1 MKRFLYFLL
10 LTAVTFAAGC
20 SDYDDSE
27 LGGRIDGFKE
37 RIARLQSRI
46 ASLNEQL
53 ADLSELTS
61 GNVITAM
68 TQDSEGN
75 CVITYKD
82 NKDEEKSVVLATVDQ
97 MLNVPLLS
105 VEPDAESGL
114 YYWTVTADGQTAPLL
129 DKDGERVPVSGHTPV
144 VSVDEQGFWTVNG
157 KRLNDAAGRPIEA
170 NDGESCLFREIARDA
185 NGNLSLTLGNG
196 EVITLPIQQVLN
208 LTLST
213 AINTTVVDTSAPMTV
228 KYTLHGEH
236 AADALVGI
244 AAAEGVEAALDKE
257 QQQIVVTFPAGFSAG
272 HLIAVAY
279 DMMEH
284 TVLRPVFFAKA
295 ASDRIEIR
303 TAAEL
308 VQFAADVNAGTGAQL
323 MTAVLMNDIDLKDVA
338 QWTPIGNGTFA
349 ATTAASTPSGAA
361 FEGTFDGQGY
371 ALRNLKM
378 EAALTGDNQAYGLFG
393 VLKGATV
400 KNLVLG
406 AENGDTGS
414 FKVSGNGVTSTGVIA
429 GASVESTIEE
439 CTSYLPMECLGNG
452 ASNKLM
458 TMGLVGFV
466 YGAGTSDETV
476 TKLIGLKNYGAMK
489 AVPGA
494 ASANGFTSTQAGCIA
509 GVSNTSRTS
518 TFRNLITRCA
528 NYGDM
533 TVSTGRASGIVAAAN
548 TFTVVSECENHGD
561 MLNTYGESGGGRLGN
576 ITCILGTSSVVDGCT
591 NYGDIVATN
600 AKTHAGGLVCLTNSA
615 DSEVVNSANYGNVIT
630 DLATYRGTLVANINN
645 GAKLDNNTAGGG
657 VGSYNGG
664 NYVMVQIDETNY
676 MDYIGLIKTG
686 NEDKVTNTKYGGDIS
701 TAKGIR
707 TADDLVAFAAAVNA
721 GGSLDEWLNEDGEVC
736 LLTNIDMSAVTEWT
750 PIGKAAFELA
760 SNKLTL
766 TGTPFAGH
774 FNGQGYRIRNLK
786 MVAAG
791 SEAGATYGLFGALAP
806 GAVVENF
813 SFDTGC
819 SLTVTATAGSS
830 NGVVAGMVHDATVR
844 DITSSAPMHFQG
856 TAGSVRIT
864 MALIGT
870 AFAETA
876 GVTIDNVNNNGAI
889 TAENRDNNTAGGAT
903 GYHIAGIVGFSSNDG
918 SSQQKVII
926 SDCINYG
933 DMTSATGRTSGI
945 VAAANRYTQLTNC
958 VNHGDQM
965 NTCPK
970 EDAGRLGN
978 ITCNMGTGSSMSG
991 CTNYG
996 NLTSTTG
1003 ARCGGITSI
1012 SNTATFENCANYG
1025 TILSDGSRG
1034 VFWAYNNGVAQ
1045 WTDCTAG
1052 GKVGT
1057 YNNGAPVFDSYAEAD
1072 QANYLGKQGSN
1083 KSTLT
1088 NIVYQI
1094 GSTGGGGT
1102 GGDAELRILFIGNSF
1117 TKDAVEHL
1125 PGILKAAGLDK
1136 VKMTHMYYG
1145 GRTVPEYNNGFA
1157 TVNDYRC
1164 YECGPGAAGWT
1175 ELMNKTIKEV
1185 AASDRWDIVTI
1196 QEHTGK
1202 VNAWSWTSTEKEAL
1216 QGLIDNVK
1224 STQTGAMPKFYYIL
1238 SQAYGDPAIVS
1249 YSQQTVIVN
1258 NFASSQADMYAA
1270 IVAQGKKVMAEVS
1283 FDDVIATGTVL
1294 QNLRT
1299 SKLQNSMDMT
1309 RDGYH
1314 MDYGI
1319 ARYAASC
1326 AVFEKLISP
1335 AFGGVT
1341 LDGNTF
1347 RYTTSNSTAGSYST
1361 PVTDANAP
1369 IALQAARYA
1378 LATPYAVTDMSDI
1391 DQEKPDN
1398 GIEDTEF
1405 DDDKNKE

>member
-97 MLNVPLLS
+97 MLNVPLLG

-144 VSVDEQGFWTVNG
+144 VSVDEQGFWTVNDE
-157 KRLNDAAGRPIEA
+157 RLNDAAGRPIEA

-196 EVITLPIQQVLN
+196 EVVTLPIQQVLN

-323 MTAVLMNDIDLKDVA
+323 MTAVLMNDINLKNVA

-494 ASANGFTSTQAGCIA
+494 ANANGFTSTQVGCIA

-561 MLNTYGESGGGRLGN
+561 
-576 ITCILGTSSVVDGCT
+576 
-591 NYGDIVATN
+591 
-600 AKTHAGGLVCLTNSA
+600 
-615 DSEVVNSANYGNVIT
+615 
-630 DLATYRGTLVANINN
+630 
-645 GAKLDNNTAGGG
+645 
-657 VGSYNGG
+657 
-664 NYVMVQIDETNY
+664 
-676 MDYIGLIKTG
+676 
-686 NEDKVTNTKYGGDIS
+686 
-701 TAKGIR
+701 
-707 TADDLVAFAAAVNA
+707 
-721 GGSLDEWLNEDGEVC
+721 
-736 LLTNIDMSAVTEWT
+736 
-750 PIGKAAFELA
+750 
-760 SNKLTL
+760 
-766 TGTPFAGH
+766 
-774 FNGQGYRIRNLK
+774 
-786 MVAAG
+786 
-791 SEAGATYGLFGALAP
+791 
-806 GAVVENF
+806 
-813 SFDTGC
+813 
-819 SLTVTATAGSS
+819 
-830 NGVVAGMVHDATVR
+830 
-844 DITSSAPMHFQG
+844 
-856 TAGSVRIT
+856 
-864 MALIGT
+864 
-870 AFAETA
+870 
-876 GVTIDNVNNNGAI
+876 
-889 TAENRDNNTAGGAT
+889 
-903 GYHIAGIVGFSSNDG
+903 
-918 SSQQKVII
+918 
-926 SDCINYG
+926 
-933 DMTSATGRTSGI
+933 
-945 VAAANRYTQLTNC
+945 
-958 VNHGDQM
+958 QM

-1003 ARCGGITSI
+1003 ARCGGITSM

-1025 TILSDGSRG
+1025 TILSDGNRG

-1057 YNNGAPVFDSYAEAD
+1057 YNNGSPVFDSYAEAD

-1125 PGILKAAGLDK
+1125 PGMLKAAGLDK

>member
-1 MKRFLYFLL
+1 M
-10 LTAVTFAAGC
+10 
-20 SDYDDSE
+20 
-27 LGGRIDGFKE
+27 
-37 RIARLQSRI
+37 
-46 ASLNEQL
+46 
-53 ADLSELTS
+53 
-61 GNVITAM
+61 
-68 TQDSEGN
+68 
-75 CVITYKD
+75 
-82 NKDEEKSVVLATVDQ
+82 
-97 MLNVPLLS
+97 
-105 VEPDAESGL
+105 
-114 YYWTVTADGQTAPLL
+114 
-129 DKDGERVPVSGHTPV
+129 
-144 VSVDEQGFWTVNG
+144 
-157 KRLNDAAGRPIEA
+157 
-170 NDGESCLFREIARDA
+170 
-185 NGNLSLTLGNG
+185 
-196 EVITLPIQQVLN
+196 
-208 LTLST
+208 
-213 AINTTVVDTSAPMTV
+213 
-228 KYTLHGEH
+228 
-236 AADALVGI
+236 
-244 AAAEGVEAALDKE
+244 
-257 QQQIVVTFPAGFSAG
+257 
-272 HLIAVAY
+272 
-279 DMMEH
+279 
-284 TVLRPVFFAKA
+284 
-295 ASDRIEIR
+295 
-303 TAAEL
+303 
-308 VQFAADVNAGTGAQL
+308 
-323 MTAVLMNDIDLKDVA
+323 
-338 QWTPIGNGTFA
+338 
-349 ATTAASTPSGAA
+349 
-361 FEGTFDGQGY
+361 
-371 ALRNLKM
+371 
-378 EAALTGDNQAYGLFG
+378 
-393 VLKGATV
+393 
-400 KNLVLG
+400 
-406 AENGDTGS
+406 
-414 FKVSGNGVTSTGVIA
+414 
-429 GASVESTIEE
+429 
-439 CTSYLPMECLGNG
+439 
-452 ASNKLM
+452 
-458 TMGLVGFV
+458 
-466 YGAGTSDETV
+466 
-476 TKLIGLKNYGAMK
+476 
-489 AVPGA
+489 
-494 ASANGFTSTQAGCIA
+494 
-509 GVSNTSRTS
+509 
-518 TFRNLITRCA
+518 
-528 NYGDM
+528 
-533 TVSTGRASGIVAAAN
+533 
-548 TFTVVSECENHGD
+548 
-561 MLNTYGESGGGRLGN
+561 
-576 ITCILGTSSVVDGCT
+576 
-591 NYGDIVATN
+591 
-600 AKTHAGGLVCLTNSA
+600 
-615 DSEVVNSANYGNVIT
+615 
-630 DLATYRGTLVANINN
+630 
-645 GAKLDNNTAGGG
+645 
-657 VGSYNGG
+657 
-664 NYVMVQIDETNY
+664 
-676 MDYIGLIKTG
+676 
-686 NEDKVTNTKYGGDIS
+686 
-701 TAKGIR
+701 
-707 TADDLVAFAAAVNA
+707 
-721 GGSLDEWLNEDGEVC
+721 
-736 LLTNIDMSAVTEWT
+736 
-750 PIGKAAFELA
+750 
-760 SNKLTL
+760 
-766 TGTPFAGH
+766 
-774 FNGQGYRIRNLK
+774 
-786 MVAAG
+786 
-791 SEAGATYGLFGALAP
+791 
-806 GAVVENF
+806 
-813 SFDTGC
+813 
-819 SLTVTATAGSS
+819 
-830 NGVVAGMVHDATVR
+830 
-844 DITSSAPMHFQG
+844 
-856 TAGSVRIT
+856 
-864 MALIGT
+864 
-870 AFAETA
+870 
-876 GVTIDNVNNNGAI
+876 
-889 TAENRDNNTAGGAT
+889 
-903 GYHIAGIVGFSSNDG
+903 GFSSNDG

-1003 ARCGGITSI
+1003 ARCGGITSM

-1025 TILSDGSRG
+1025 TILSDGNRG

-1057 YNNGAPVFDSYAEAD
+1057 YNNGSPVFDSYAEAD

-1125 PGILKAAGLDK
+1125 PGMLKAAGLDK

>member
-97 MLNVPLLS
+97 MLNVPLLG

-157 KRLNDAAGRPIEA
+157 ERLNDAAGRPIEA

-349 ATTAASTPSGAA
+349 ATTAVSTPSGAA

-494 ASANGFTSTQAGCIA
+494 ANTNGFTSTQAGCIA

-533 TVSTGRASGIVAAAN
+533 TVSTGRA
-548 TFTVVSECENHGD
+548 
-561 MLNTYGESGGGRLGN
+561 
-576 ITCILGTSSVVDGCT
+576 
-591 NYGDIVATN
+591 
-600 AKTHAGGLVCLTNSA
+600 
-615 DSEVVNSANYGNVIT
+615 
-630 DLATYRGTLVANINN
+630 
-645 GAKLDNNTAGGG
+645 
-657 VGSYNGG
+657 
-664 NYVMVQIDETNY
+664 
-676 MDYIGLIKTG
+676 
-686 NEDKVTNTKYGGDIS
+686 
-701 TAKGIR
+701 
-707 TADDLVAFAAAVNA
+707 
-721 GGSLDEWLNEDGEVC
+721 
-736 LLTNIDMSAVTEWT
+736 
-750 PIGKAAFELA
+750 
-760 SNKLTL
+760 
-766 TGTPFAGH
+766 
-774 FNGQGYRIRNLK
+774 
-786 MVAAG
+786 
-791 SEAGATYGLFGALAP
+791 
-806 GAVVENF
+806 
-813 SFDTGC
+813 
-819 SLTVTATAGSS
+819 
-830 NGVVAGMVHDATVR
+830 
-844 DITSSAPMHFQG
+844 
-856 TAGSVRIT
+856 
-864 MALIGT
+864 
-870 AFAETA
+870 
-876 GVTIDNVNNNGAI
+876 
-889 TAENRDNNTAGGAT
+889 
-903 GYHIAGIVGFSSNDG
+903 
-918 SSQQKVII
+918 
-926 SDCINYG
+926 
-933 DMTSATGRTSGI
+933 SGI

-1341 LDGNTF
+1341 LNGNTF

-1391 DQEKPDN
+1391 DKEKPDN